1 MTLVVIALLVLAI
14 AVWDTHRRVRNV
26 DTTSNRRVSDLRNDV
41 KTILQDIADKMDVDN
56 AEAENADK
64 RLFESLAAID
74 TKVYALGQATGFQ
87 LENGLWQKV
96 VARKTQS
103 TAKKANPVA
112 QKAQGQTKRGTK

>member
-26 DTTSNRRVSDLRNDV
+26 DTTSNRRVSDLRND
-41 KTILQDIADKMDVDN
+41 IHALLQDIADQIDADQER
-56 AEAENADK
+56 AEAATK
-64 RLFESLAAID
+64 RISDTISIID
-74 TKVYALGQATGFQ
+74 TKLASLGLAAGLT

-112 QKAQGQTKRGTK
+112 QKAQTQPKRGAK

>member
-1 MTLVVIALLVLAI
+1 MTLVVIALIVLAI

-26 DTTSNRRVSDLRNDV
+26 DTAANRRVSDLRNDV
-41 KTILQDIADKMDVDN
+41 KTLLQDIADQIDADQ
-56 AEAENADK
+56 ATSENAGK
-64 RLFESLAAID
+64 RIFESLAAID
-74 TKVYALGQATGFQ
+74 TKLAALGQATGFQ

-96 VARKTQS
+96 VTRKTQS